1 MRRSTSFSK
10 SKYIWIM
17 ILPGMLYY
25 VIFSYIPLYGIQIA
39 FKEYA
44 YNKGIWGSPWVGFD
58 NFKLL
63 FQYHDFWIAV
73 RNTLI
78 ISLGRIIIQFPV
90 PIIVAAL
97 LNEMGRSVFKHIY
110 QTIYTFPYFISWI
123 VAFGIFFNLLSS
135 EGIVNQ
141 ILHVLGFHEVRFF
154 TSPSA
159 FLPLIFASD
168 LWKTMGWNVIIFLAA
183 IAGINPE
190 TYEAATVDGAN
201 RFQRMIHIVWP
212 GILPTTTILLVLQ
225 IGNSMNAGFDQILN
239 MYSSTVYSVSDII
252 DTYIYR
258 MGFQG
263 SGSFS
268 ISAAAGLF
276 KSVINLTLLL
286 LADRIVRWF
295 GQQGIWR

>member
-1 MRRSTSFSK
+1 MRRNTSFSK

-25 VIFSYIPLYGIQIA
+25 LIFSYIPLYGIQIA

-58 NFKLL
+58 NFKML
-63 FQYHDFWIAV
+63 FHYNDFWIAV

-78 ISLGRIIIQFPV
+78 ISLGRIIFQFPV

-97 LNEMGRSVFKHIY
+97 LNEMGRSVFKKIY
-110 QTIYTFPYFISWI
+110 QTVYTFPYFISWI

-135 EGIVNQ
+135 DGIVNQ
-141 ILHVLGFHEVRFF
+141 IFHILGFHEVRFF
-154 TSPSA
+154 TSPSV

-201 RFQRMIHIVWP
+201 RFQKMIHIVWP
-212 GILPTTTILLVLQ
+212 SILPTTTILLILQ
-225 IGNSMNAGFDQILN
+225 VGNSMNAGFDQILN
-239 MYSSTVYSVSDII
+239 MYSSTVYSVSDIV

-286 LADRIVRWF
+286 LANRIVRWF
-295 GQQGIWR
+295 GQEGIWR